1 METLQNLKPERNVA
15 VGALAIGI
23 PAGIIVAW
31 IIGLFGV
38 EVPQEVAAAMGGII
52 SAVAAYFVPNG
63 N

>member
-1 METLQNLKPERNVA
+1 M
-15 VGALAIGI
+15 AIGI